1 MMKQIAMAA
10 IFILIACQP
19 GRSEESR
26 VPQPYELTSRGVI
39 AEAATEAYKQAIESC
54 YQGTLGDAPHGSQ
67 FLACLKQQLR
77 SESETLAGA
86 YSGTTSFL
94 KSSSDQMAKLRNAQ
108 SAWTKFRDEN
118 CAFARAVAPKG
129 DADAFFYDCLLRAT
143 IDRRV
148 ELRSLVGD

>member
-1 MMKQIAMAA
+1 MIKQVAIAAS
-10 IFILIACQP
+10 FILIACQA

-26 VPQPYELTSRGVI
+26 VPQPSELTSRAVI

-54 YQGTLGDAPHGSQ
+54 YQGTPGDAPRGPK

-77 SESETLAGA
+77 SENETLTGA

-94 KSSSDQMAKLRNAQ
+94 KSSSDQTGKLRAAQ
-108 SAWTKFRDEN
+108 TAWTKFRDDN
-118 CAFARAVAPKG
+118 CAFARAVAPKA
-129 DADAFFYDCLLRAT
+129 DADEFYYDCLLRAT